1 MNTGPSRQYNSNY
14 PAASPP
20 DDSIMSRVIKPNIMV
35 YGIIAVCA
43 LVFIWEYI
51 DLQATALLWMWPTY
65 PMPWMFVTS
74 IFLHGGFEH
83 IFFNML
89 MLFMFGVTLE
99 RMLGNWRFL
108 GLFLGAGIAGN
119 IGYVIF
125 CMATGSDVPAI
136 GASGA
141 IYGVFACLAILAPH
155 IRVYLF
161 MIVPL
166 KIFYAF
172 LLYAAIDIVFLNS
185 DDSVA
190 HAAHIA
196 GALVGVA
203 YAMHIKRQIKRQ
215 QTYSVSYDFKA
226 EM

>member
-1 MNTGPSRQYNSNY
+1 
-14 PAASPP
+14 
-20 DDSIMSRVIKPNIMV
+20 
-35 YGIIAVCA
+35 
-43 LVFIWEYI
+43 
-51 DLQATALLWMWPTY
+51 
-65 PMPWMFVTS
+65 
-74 IFLHGGFEH
+74 
-83 IFFNML
+83 
-89 MLFMFGVTLE
+89 
-99 RMLGNWRFL
+99 
-108 GLFLGAGIAGN
+108 
-119 IGYVIF
+119 
-125 CMATGSDVPAI
+125 MATGSDVPAI

>member
-1 MNTGPSRQYNSNY
+1 
-14 PAASPP
+14 
-20 DDSIMSRVIKPNIMV
+20 
-35 YGIIAVCA
+35 
-43 LVFIWEYI
+43 
-51 DLQATALLWMWPTY
+51 
-65 PMPWMFVTS
+65 
-74 IFLHGGFEH
+74 
-83 IFFNML
+83 ML

-196 GALVGVA
+196 GALVGVP
-203 YAMHIKRQIKRQ
+203 YAMHTKRQIKRQ